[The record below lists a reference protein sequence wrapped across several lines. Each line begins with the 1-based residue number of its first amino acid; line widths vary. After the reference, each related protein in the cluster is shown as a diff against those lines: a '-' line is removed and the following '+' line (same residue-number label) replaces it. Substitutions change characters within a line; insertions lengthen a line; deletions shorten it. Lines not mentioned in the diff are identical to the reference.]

1 MSSNMPSSAQY
12 VLDLPHR
19 PALGRDDFLV
29 TDANQVA
36 VAAVERW
43 PEWRNPVMIICG
55 PAGSGKSHL
64 AAVWLSMTG
73 ARQAA
78 AGDLQ
83 EADVPELLSDGAL
96 LVEDAPS
103 SQLNERALFHAI
115 NLAREEKRTILITS
129 RISPAQWP
137 IALPDLASRLKAAEI
152 AHLEAPDDALLRGVL
167 VKQFADRQIS
177 VDERIIGFMVARMER
192 SFDAL
197 RMLVA
202 EIDRRALTERAEI
215 TRPFVSRVMADLE
228 GQSGAADD

>member
-1 MSSNMPSSAQY
+1 MSRNPTVSAQY
-12 VLDLPHR
+12 VFDLPHR

-29 TDANQVA
+29 TEANLA
-36 VAAVERW
+36 AADAVERW

-73 ARQAA
+73 ARQVSAEH
-78 AGDLQ
+78 LH
-83 EADVPELLSDGAL
+83 EADVPELLRNNAL
-96 LVEDAPS
+96 LIEDAPS
-103 SQLNERALFHAI
+103 AQLDERALFHAI
-115 NLAREEKRTILITS
+115 NLAREEKHTILITS
-129 RISPAQWP
+129 QLSPAQWP
-137 IALPDLASRLKAAEI
+137 IALPDLVSRLKAAEI
-152 AHLEAPDDALLRGVL
+152 AHLQAPDDALLRGVL

-197 RMLVA
+197 RLLVA
-202 EIDRRALTERAEI
+202 EIDRRALTEQAEI

-228 GQSGAADD
+228 AQSGSVDE